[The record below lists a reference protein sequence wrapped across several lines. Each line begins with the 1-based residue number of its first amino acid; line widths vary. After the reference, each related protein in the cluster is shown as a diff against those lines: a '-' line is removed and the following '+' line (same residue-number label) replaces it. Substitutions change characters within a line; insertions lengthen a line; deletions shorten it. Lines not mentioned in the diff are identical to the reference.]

1 MLSSQKCEWSKDNGA
16 IIVKYFVTPEKAI
29 SIHDVRKMFQE
40 IEGLRN
46 LLKEEVAATCGQNKK
61 YAEEKRQVN
70 NTCTAL
76 Q

>member
-1 MLSSQKCEWSKDNGA
+1 
-16 IIVKYFVTPEKAI
+16 
-29 SIHDVRKMFQE
+29 MFQE

-61 YAEEKRQVN
+61 CAEEKRQVN